1 MNNEEPDKYPE
12 LKDSL
17 QSKAA
22 PTILGTKSISFAFL
36 ALLSVL
42 AITFYMNREADRSQE
57 WVSHSQQV
65 QKALAEVLSLLQDTE
80 TGQRGYLL
88 TNDIKYLEPF
98 NTAVKKV
105 EFKLPILK
113 NMIGDNQSH
122 QEKMVNLEFLIEKKI
137 RELQDTILL
146 NQSVG
151 FESALKIVKTDIGKN
166 IMDKIRVV
174 IEEMGVEEIEVFKQR
189 QKKFKEIRNFSI
201 TANFLAITMVIG
213 ISLVVIIR
221 IQDFISY
228 RQKMDFFLQD
238 AIKKAEIANKE
249 LKINEERY
257 RDLYDNAP
265 DIYCSVGAKTVKILQ
280 CNDTFTSVLGF
291 SKEEVIGR
299 PISDFYHPESIEIA
313 RTCLNRFV
321 ETGSARSDDLM
332 VKRKDGSFLNVS
344 LRVSAVRNENGEIVS
359 SRSIWRDITEQ
370 TQMEKALIAAKDK
383 AEEANRAKSKFLS
396 SMSHELRTPLNA
408 ILGFTQIL
416 KTDTRQKLT
425 QTQDTA
431 VDHVLKAGDHLLT
444 LIDDILD
451 LAAIEAGQDLTNIA
465 TLDPTPLI
473 ENCTA
478 IAENLANQSD
488 ITFYDRTRTWVLPMI
503 TVDETRFCQT
513 LLNLLSNAVKY
524 NRQQGTITLSVEERE
539 NTHIRFSV
547 TDTGHGI
554 AEEQQ
559 SHIFKPFS
567 RLGLENSD
575 IAGTGIG
582 LVITKELVENMGG
595 NIGFTSQLGAGSTFW
610 VEFPIVSGGLVEKA
624 RNLRVV
630 KASASR

>member
-22 PTILGTKSISFAFL
+22 LTILGTKSISFAFL

-88 TNDIKYLEPF
+88 TNDTKYLEPF
-98 NTAVKKV
+98 DSAVKRV
-105 EFKLPILK
+105 EIELSVLK

-174 IEEMGVEEIEVFKQR
+174 IEKMSVEEIEVFKQR

-201 TANFLAITMVIG
+201 TAYFLAITMVIG
-213 ISLVVIIR
+213 IFLVVIIR

-265 DIYCSVGAKTVKILQ
+265 DIYCSVGAKTAKILQ